1 MKNLFNILAGK
12 AKAVGRHVVIAYVLG
27 LIAFAALCIVL
38 AIYSLVIT
46 KLFF

>member
-1 MKNLFNILAGK
+1 MKNLFNIIAGK
-12 AKAVGRHVVIAYVLG
+12 AKTVGRHVLTVYVLG
-27 LIAFAALCIVL
+27 LIAFAALCIGL